1 MAGRFQRKV
10 AAILPVR
17 VGGGAV
23 AFATPAYRRGD
34 GMRQWLANVVE
45 FWGFLVRRFLDDK
58 GLDSAASLTY
68 TTLFAVVPTMTVTFS
83 IISMVP
89 AFHELGGELQ
99 NFIFRN
105 FVPSTGATLLSYL
118 TAFSEQARQLTWVG
132 VIFLVVT
139 ALMMMLTIEKAFN
152 TIWRVRQ
159 PRRGVSSFLIYWA
172 ILSLGPLLLG
182 AGFAISTYVASL
194 AMLAGPDALF
204 DVAWLIRSAPLLLE
218 VAAFTLLY
226 AVVPNTRVPL
236 RHALAGGLFSA
247 LLVEAAKKLFSL
259 YVGAFPTYQLI
270 YGAFATVP
278 LFLLWIYVCWLI
290 VLLGAELAC
299 NLSSPRAWR
308 ARPLPRLLAA
318 LGVLRILQDRQRK
331 GATLRYR
338 QLRREGWPLPE
349 EEWHEILAFLQR
361 ERLVCP
367 TTGNAWVLCRDLNS
381 YPLERLLARSPW
393 SLPPLQTLPETLPEP
408 WYPDLRAGLLEL
420 EQAREAIFHGNLGDW
435 LSAGHEETR

>member
-1 MAGRFQRKV
+1 
-10 AAILPVR
+10 
-17 VGGGAV
+17 
-23 AFATPAYRRGD
+23 
-34 GMRQWLANVVE
+34 MRQWLANVVE

-435 LSAGHEETR
+435 LSAGHEATR

>member
-1 MAGRFQRKV
+1 
-10 AAILPVR
+10 
-17 VGGGAV
+17 
-23 AFATPAYRRGD
+23 
-34 GMRQWLANVVE
+34 MRQWLANVVE

>member
-1 MAGRFQRKV
+1 
-10 AAILPVR
+10 
-17 VGGGAV
+17 
-23 AFATPAYRRGD
+23 
-34 GMRQWLANVVE
+34 MRQWLANVAE

>member
-1 MAGRFQRKV
+1 
-10 AAILPVR
+10 
-17 VGGGAV
+17 
-23 AFATPAYRRGD
+23 
-34 GMRQWLANVVE
+34 MRQWLANVVE

-435 LSAGHEETR
+435 LSEETK